1 MIQFPNVLSCICWII
16 KRFHSTGVKASTFQS
31 SYEVFFPIMDEFLS
45 ESPDDTMLQ
54 SDTSPLKSN
63 RKRESEQVNKEFEK
77 SVETQKGKK
86 TE

>member
-1 MIQFPNVLSCICWII
+1 
-16 KRFHSTGVKASTFQS
+16 
-31 SYEVFFPIMDEFLS
+31 MDEFLS

-63 RKRESEQVNKEFEK
+63 RKREREQVNKEFEK